1 MPNEDPVRQ
10 RSERK
15 SDIAQPGASQT
26 AHSLVLALLI
36 EQLHPYSCGCMA
48 CGTLLTCVT
57 SLSQNAQQRCSLR
70 KALSASQQSK
80 QDYHNLPPPVQFSS
94 RWYLCAWKSPYA
106 LHPVSQKF
114 PQRCLWNGSSVH
126 LIMMALSRPFK
137 EDHLV
142 LPLST
147 PLSSRRSMVWCPW
160 LCASKPAF
168 VFWPRLRISHTDQ
181 HPSGTKTWTGT

>member
-26 AHSLVLALLI
+26 VHSLVLALLI

-80 QDYHNLPPPVQFSS
+80 QDYHNLPPPVQFKMVSMCLEKPICTPPCLS
-94 RWYLCAWKSPYA
+94 EVSPA
-106 LHPVSQKF
+106 
-114 PQRCLWNGSSVH
+114 
-126 LIMMALSRPFK
+126 
-137 EDHLV
+137 
-142 LPLST
+142 LPLKRFQCSSDYDG
-147 PLSSRRSMVWCPW
+147 PLSSFQGRSSSASSFHISLLQVINGVMSW
-160 LCASKPAF
+160 LCARRSCLKPLNTSDLPRSKPLVMVVLPTSLSA
-168 VFWPRLRISHTDQ
+168 W
-181 HPSGTKTWTGT
+181 